1 MDIEKRC
8 RELLVKSLRP
18 LPQEINELD
27 WKVALSHKKD
37 RLKKHL
43 SAFSNLPGGGFLIF
57 GVNDDGKVVGI
68 SDEESRMVADTL
80 ANMART
86 GLDPQVNI
94 KYITF
99 SFDGFPLLGI
109 YIEESFEKPVHIKNK
124 SIERSY
130 IRAGGQ
136 SRLMSMDEVRRAIV
150 SSRSLRFGEITA
162 AFSHEVLDEWEDYFD
177 FSEVMKR
184 TRPSGFTD
192 KVSQYEYL
200 ASLRLL
206 TKINNLFVPTNL
218 AVICCAKDFT
228 KLRSYERY
236 SVRLIQYKGA
246 TKLTAIRDESIS
258 VGYSLGLDRIINT
271 VTSWLPHTE
280 EIVGASLVT
289 RTAIPEVALREIIVN
304 AIIHRDFTV
313 SNSCIT
319 IELYDDRIE
328 VTNPGSL
335 LPEISVDR
343 LIDHPSRTR
352 NEVLSDLMRKLG
364 FAEERGSGI
373 DKAVIAS
380 EKMGL
385 PPIDFKNEVD
395 YFRVTIFTARP
406 FSSMSKS
413 EKIDAIYQHACL
425 NSVIQRN
432 TTGRSIRER
441 FRVTRNESTQIYRL
455 IDDAVAVGKIKLA
468 NPEDSRKDH
477 YYLPYWM

>member
-1 MDIEKRC
+1 MDIEKKC
-8 RELLVKSLRP
+8 RDLLVKSLRP
-18 LPQEINELD
+18 LPQELNEVD

-43 SAFSNLPGGGFLIF
+43 SAFSNLSGGGFLIF

-68 SDEESRMVADTL
+68 SDEESRLIADAL

-86 GLDPQVNI
+86 GLEPQVNI

-99 SFDGFPLLGI
+99 NFDGFPLLGI

-124 SIERSY
+124 SIERAY

-136 SRLMSMDEVRRAIV
+136 SRIMSMDEVRRAVV

-162 AFSHEVLDEWEDYFD
+162 AFSHDVLDSWEDYFD
-177 FSEVMKR
+177 FTEVMKR
-184 TRPSGFTD
+184 TRPSGFTG
-192 KVSQYEYL
+192 KSAFYEYL
-200 ASLRLL
+200 LSLRLL
-206 TKINNLFVPTNL
+206 TKVNNIYVPTNL

-228 KLRSYERY
+228 KLHSYERF
-236 SVRLIQYKGA
+236 SIRLIQYKGN
-246 TKLTAIRDESIS
+246 TKLTATRDETVS

-271 VTSWLPHTE
+271 VTNWLPHSE
-280 EIVGASLVT
+280 EIIGASLVT
-289 RTAIPEVALREIIVN
+289 RSTIPEVALREIIVN
-304 AIIHRDFTV
+304 AIIHRDFTI

-319 IELYDDRIE
+319 VELYDDRIE
-328 VTNPGSL
+328 ITNPGSL

-385 PPIDFKNEVD
+385 PPIDFRNEAD
-395 YFRVTIFTARP
+395 YFRVTLFSARS
-406 FSSMSKS
+406 FQSMSKS
-413 EKIDAIYQHACL
+413 EKIDTIYQHACL

-441 FRVTRNESTQIYRL
+441 FRMTRNESTKVYRL
-455 IDDAVAVGKIKLA
+455 IDDSISVGKIKLA